1 MQYAAGAHATF
12 LDKQR
17 GGGASIR
24 SGRTRKI
31 GYVTHVYYTTLTSIY
46 LIFRFFSSTNLILSS
61 TNGRV
66 GCGHDISPASAAVFL
81 VRAHVAQ
88 ASRIHSGHRALLLF
102 TTINPTG
109 AALLPLSFFFFSAQF
124 AARGV
129 ARCDRWL
136 QARHATIMMKLSQV
150 TNMDYTR
157 IPLFSFSHFYFFPL
171 RGASAIIFFFSD
183 FLFFT
188 FYYVLKFS

>member
-1 MQYAAGAHATF
+1 MKMG
-12 LDKQR
+12 
-17 GGGASIR
+17 
-24 SGRTRKI
+24 
-31 GYVTHVYYTTLTSIY
+31 
-46 LIFRFFSSTNLILSS
+46 
-61 TNGRV
+61 
-66 GCGHDISPASAAVFL
+66 VFYES
-81 VRAHVAQ
+81 
-88 ASRIHSGHRALLLF
+88 SRIVAGRFGGIA
-102 TTINPTG
+102 PR
-109 AALLPLSFFFFSAQF
+109 PLRQAESILAIARYFSLQQSIQQARRSFPFRFFFFSAQF

-136 QARHATIMMKLSQV
+136 QARHVTSMMKLSQV